1 MAYDAFVHA
10 SGRMTTL
17 GARKVIRP
25 INTKEGDAVRPD
37 GKFRAG

>member
-17 GARKVIRP
+17 GARKNIRP
-25 INTKEGDAVRPD
+25 INTKEDMTVRPD
-37 GKFRAG
+37 GEFRAG